1 MSDYYG
7 SHPKDI
13 FSMLKKRETELMR
26 SGAETERLAVQ
37 DYLSRLSIRYDELGQ
52 QQLSLTLED
61 IARRIGLG
69 EHREDGHV

>member
-7 SHPKDI
+7 SQPKDI
-13 FSMLKKRETELMR
+13 FSMLKKREALLTE

-37 DYLSRLSIRYDELGQ
+37 VYLSRLSIRYDELGQ